1 MERTLGFLL
10 LLFALAGSQ
19 PAELLRLLA
28 KAVNALAWLLAGG

>member
-19 PAELLRLLA
+19 PAELLRHLAEAVTTLSRLL
-28 KAVNALAWLLAGG
+28 GG

>member
-19 PAELLRLLA
+19 PATLLHDLF
-28 KAVNALAWLLAGG
+28 KAVECLAWLLAGG

>member
-19 PAELLRLLA
+19 PAELLHDLFKAVECLARLL
-28 KAVNALAWLLAGG
+28 GG